1 MTIEE
6 RLEKYLNKDPKIP
19 DSAYVAKEAIVIGD
33 VSLGER
39 ASVWPSCVLRADINS
54 IAIGDQTNIQDG
66 TIVHLADDFGV
77 TIGRNVTVGHGA
89 IIHACRIEDECLIG
103 MGATI
108 MDGAV
113 IGANSI
119 VGAGS
124 LVTANTLVPPGSLLM
139 GSPAKIVRSLSD
151 AEQSNIKRWAS
162 KYVNV
167 AAAHKAKFE
176 DSRPG

>member
-77 TIGRNVTVGHGA
+77 TIGRNVTVGHGP
-89 IIHACRIEDECLIG
+89 LS
-103 MGATI
+103 TP
-108 MDGAV
+108 
-113 IGANSI
+113 
-119 VGAGS
+119 VGSRTNAS
-124 LVTANTLVPPGSLLM
+124 SV
-139 GSPAKIVRSLSD
+139 
-151 AEQSNIKRWAS
+151 WA
-162 KYVNV
+162 
-167 AAAHKAKFE
+167 
-176 DSRPG
+176 RP